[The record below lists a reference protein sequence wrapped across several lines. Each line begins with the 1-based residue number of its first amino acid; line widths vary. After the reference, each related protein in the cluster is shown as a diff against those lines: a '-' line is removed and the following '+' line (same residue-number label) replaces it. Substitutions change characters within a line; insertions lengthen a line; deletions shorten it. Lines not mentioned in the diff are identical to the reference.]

1 MTYTV
6 LRLLAFFVPFAVLML
21 VNVPWYVSAI
31 VAALFG
37 LAFSYIFLRRP
48 REQVA
53 TSIYDAR
60 HREKPLVSADDES
73 EDAAI
78 DDAAI
83 TDAANDPATD
93 ATATTPV
100 GGYGSA
106 AADARSAASVDA
118 AVDSEGERR
127 S

>member
-1 MTYTV
+1 MKASSWVTYTV

-60 HREKPLVSADDES
+60 HREKPLVNADDES

-78 DDAAI
+78 DDAAM
-83 TDAANDPATD
+83 TDAAPTAPA
-93 ATATTPV
+93 

-106 AADARSAASVDA
+106 AAD
-118 AVDSEGERR
+118 SEGERR
-127 S
+127 P

>member
-1 MTYTV
+1 MKASSWVTYTV

-48 REQVA
+48 REKVA
-53 TSIYDAR
+53 TSIYESR
-60 HREKPLVSADDES
+60 HRDKPLVNADDES

-78 DDAAI
+78 DDAST
-83 TDAANDPATD
+83 TDAAPGA
-93 ATATTPV
+93 AAA
-100 GGYGSA
+100 GYGSA
-106 AADARSAASVDA
+106 SLSSQKATSDA
-118 AVDSEGERR
+118 ARGSEGERQ